1 MTRKK
6 KTTTAE
12 DGAIIDDPTQAA
24 KYRTYPLDLT
34 PVPNYP
40 KKLVIYRL
48 AASPFW
54 WVRYY
59 ANGKTLRRTTKTANK
74 RDAIEFA
81 KGFYDEVNFK
91 QRQGLVLNSRA
102 TDSPKDWTDSEC
114 KPYKLCRPPPDSL
127 KQRAGTDAAVRR
139 I

>member
-1 MTRKK
+1 MRGKK
-6 KTTTAE
+6 ATSTQEAGSLTV
-12 DGAIIDDPTQAA
+12 DPTQAA

-81 KGFYDEVNFK
+81 K
-91 QRQGLVLNSRA
+91 
-102 TDSPKDWTDSEC
+102 C
-114 KPYKLCRPPPDSL
+114 
-127 KQRAGTDAAVRR
+127 
-139 I
+139 

>member
-6 KTTTAE
+6 TTATAE
-12 DGAIIDDPTQAA
+12 DGAINDDPTQAA

-81 KGFYDEVNFK
+81 KGCLY
-91 QRQGLVLNSRA
+91 RQ
-102 TDSPKDWTDSEC
+102 TP
-114 KPYKLCRPPPDSL
+114 
-127 KQRAGTDAAVRR
+127 
-139 I
+139 